1 MLIDYKARDLR
12 QQILMDH
19 YFFRGFLF
27 GVGWTLVLMFATLW
41 AMGVI

>member
-27 GVGWTLVLMFATLW
+27 GVGWALVLMFATLW
-41 AMGVI
+41 AVGVI